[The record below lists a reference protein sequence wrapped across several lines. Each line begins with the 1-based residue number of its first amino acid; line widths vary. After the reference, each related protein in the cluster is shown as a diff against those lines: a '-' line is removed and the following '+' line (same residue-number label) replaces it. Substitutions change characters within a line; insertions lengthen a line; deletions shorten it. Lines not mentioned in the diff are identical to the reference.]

1 MLILADVGAQFR
13 DRQRRNIS
21 SVKIQGHVV
30 RCIVVRDA
38 ELPAVASA
46 VLFGLDCELLL
57 AYRFVFYI
65 LLKLPIYIDDNAIIL
80 FIQAELEVHVE
91 RVSVLEPKA

>member
-30 RCIVVRDA
+30 CCIVVRDA

-57 AYRFVFYI
+57 AYRFVFY
-65 LLKLPIYIDDNAIIL
+65 LLLTLPIYIDINAITI
-80 FIQAELEVHVE
+80 FKKDELEVHVE
-91 RVSVLEPKA
+91 RVFVLEPKA